1 MSPFSG
7 FSAWGSRK
15 GTRNPQGSWLMAS
28 GIWLQDFYRTGGN
41 SDSTLGGH
49 IQNLVLTRTQR
60 KGQWPQ
66 RKLNQ
71 TNLLVLEGLLRRRG
85 WVVARLWDRSVDSS
99 GSGKCPM
106 ARTLLEDAISP
117 TLETVDSRTRSHL
130 AKKLTEKEYSPSHLQ
145 AVGLKFY
152 WAWPCPPGQDPVF
165 HTSSPSHQEA
175 CRSLLASSTR
185 GQTEEARRTTIS
197 ASRMKTTVTKTWT
210 NWKGWGL
217 CPRWRK
223 KIKPQ
228 KNN

>member
-1 MSPFSG
+1 
-7 FSAWGSRK
+7 
-15 GTRNPQGSWLMAS
+15 MAS
-28 GIWLQDFYRTGGN
+28 GIWLQDFYRTGN
-41 SDSTLGGH
+41 SDSWRGH
-49 IQNLVLTRTQR
+49 MQNLVLIGSRG
-60 KGQWPQ
+60 KDSDPQ
-66 RKLNQ
+66 EETEPDLP
-71 TNLLVLEGLLRRRG
+71 TSFGG
-85 WVVARLWDRSVDSS
+85 SSAAWVSS
-99 GSGKCPM
+99 GSPLGQECWQQRFWEVPM

-130 AKKLTEKEYSPSHLQ
+130 AKKLTEREYSLSRLQ
-145 AVGLKFY
+145 TVGLKFY

-197 ASRMKTTVTKTWT
+197 ASRDKATVTKTWT

-223 KIKPQ
+223 R
-228 KNN
+228 